1 MAKNI
6 ELKDEITLD
15 EYKAWLT
22 GMLRGKGNKLPD
34 LTDWKAIKK
43 MTDKIIPD
51 VVEVQN
57 PMPWP
62 QPTPYVEPRKYEWWE
77 TQPTCI
83 GTGNIDNADNITI
96 TNGSS
101 KIDLDAAGNMDVNA
115 VGKFSFGD
123 SGEPATIKCA
133 GKHKY
138 DTSKYLIVSTPSG
151 IDPSNHYIESAT
163 GEHLA
168 SIAKILGVKK

>member
-22 GMLRGKGNKLPD
+22 GMLRGKGNQLPD
-34 LTDWKAIKK
+34 LNDWKAIKK

-57 PMPWP
+57 PMPYIA
-62 QPTPYVEPRKYEWWE
+62 PTPYVEPEPLPWWL
-77 TQPTCI
+77 TQPTCG
-83 GTGNIDNADNITI
+83 GTGDIDNANNITI

-101 KIDLDAAGNMDVNA
+101 KIDLDAAGNMDVNST
-115 VGKFSFGD
+115 GKFSIGC
-123 SGEPATIKCA
+123 SSEPVNFKSPHM
-133 GKHKY
+133 HKY

-151 IDPSNHYIESAT
+151 IDPTNHYIESAT
-163 GEHLA
+163 EKHLA
-168 SIAKILGVKK
+168 AIAEISGVKK